1 MTQINYGVMKRDAQ
15 REGVGGH
22 ASVGD
27 QEEADS
33 EDGAR
38 GRLGL
43 VGDIGAKNTL
53 KTSAGSSKTDSV
65 KV

>member
-1 MTQINYGVMKRDAQ
+1 MFRERERERERGRKKR
-15 REGVGGH
+15 H

-38 GRLGL
+38 GRLAL
-43 VGDIGAKNTL
+43 VGDIG
-53 KTSAGSSKTDSV
+53 SKTCLKRLPDQV
-65 KV
+65 KQIQ